1 MANFNLF
8 GQTITDVNGFSVA
21 DTNGNDHSFI
31 ETLLN
36 VQISF
41 TVAWNIDHDTVLSVT
56 CNKTLEEIQEM
67 DSELNDNAVVYFS
80 DQFDVYEKFIAKID
94 NLNFD
99 ESVSYIAFTNKPFC
113 EVILYANGTCTYS
126 ATPSS
131 VTTLTAT
138 ANGTYRDSQNRL
150 YSEVTVNVPGGGTNS
165 WTKVA
170 EKTLNGINYAGTS
183 AADIETWATG
193 HNEIW
198 TSTKWVYVRIRDT
211 QGRRSGYFY
220 GTDQFFLNV
229 FVINGTNLTSSTT
242 SIRNT
247 FRVTSGGYGV
257 YTSTGSTGYGVYADT
272 IYSDGR
278 IRLRNRYSNSNSFTI
293 NGTYKVEVYLLDPPT
308 GAPIFT

>member
-21 DTNGNDHSFI
+21 DTNGNDHTFI

-67 DSELNDNAVVYFS
+67 DLELKDNAVVYFS

-170 EKTLNGINYAGTS
+170 ETRFRVRTTS
-183 AADIETWATG
+183 TSVETVATWETG
-193 HNEIW
+193 DSSIW
-198 TSTKWVYVRIRDT
+198 TSDKWVYVRTRDT
-211 QGRRSGYFY
+211 EGKRNGYFY
-220 GTDQFFLNV
+220 GTDTFFYNV
-229 FVINGTNLTSSTT
+229 NPINDEAQTS
-242 SIRNT
+242 
-247 FRVTSGGYGV
+247 VTSAIRITKRYKDDLV
-257 YTSTGSTGYGVYADT
+257 YTTATTGPTGYGVYPDT
-272 IYSDGR
+272 IYNNGDIR
-278 IRLRNRYSNSNSFTI
+278 IQKHYNSNISFTV
-293 NGTYKVEVYLLDPPT
+293 NGTYKVEVYLLDPA
-308 GAPIFT
+308 GGVPIFE